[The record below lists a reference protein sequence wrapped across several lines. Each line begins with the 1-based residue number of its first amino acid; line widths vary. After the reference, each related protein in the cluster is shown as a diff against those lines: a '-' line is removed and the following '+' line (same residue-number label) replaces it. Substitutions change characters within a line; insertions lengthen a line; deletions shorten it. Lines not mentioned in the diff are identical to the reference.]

1 MYYIHFIYL
10 GLEFNWSRS
19 KSNKK
24 KYINSSRIKLVPQLV
39 PQLAHVASCDWWR
52 GDGRRHCSTNHN
64 TPYGRIVVQ
73 VVTPALFIHPFI
85 FFEGENK

>member
-24 KYINSSRIKLVPQLV
+24 KYINSSRIKLVPQL
-39 PQLAHVASCDWWR
+39 AHVASCDWWM
-52 GDGRRHCSTNHN
+52 GDGWRHRSTNHN